1 MSDKPI
7 SPPRKSS
14 NASSFAASSGSPQQA
29 LQAALHPVA
38 RIHQPQLPRLLV
50 AGATGV
56 LGNEVLR
63 RLLGSGRFA
72 HTEVLATEAMSSG
85 LAQVGIAL
93 TGAASPDDWP
103 ARPLPAHTGLIMFEP
118 PRLHHGRE
126 RALWTPAPEQ
136 LPALARWFRRCGV
149 QTLVLVMPHAPGR
162 LPDALKRGLA
172 NLDEQAVAALGFER
186 VLLLRSARKADAVR
200 LESWLERTAGWMLS
214 TLKYMIPASEQP
226 VRPVKLAEFVD
237 AALQRL
243 PPGTHVA
250 APELLW
256 QAGQTAGGAG
266 QSQSPMQRLVQTWL
280 EGAHNGEPTQVP
292 HPANHPEN
300 GRAASL
306 S

>member
-1 MSDKPI
+1 LC
-7 SPPRKSS
+7 
-14 NASSFAASSGSPQQA
+14 A
-29 LQAALHPVA
+29 LQAALRRSASDP
-38 RIHQPQLPRLLV
+38 QPGQPRLLV

-72 HTEVLATEAMSSG
+72 HTEVLASESMSSG

-93 TGAASPDDWP
+93 TGPASLDDWP
-103 ARPLPAHTGLIMFEP
+103 ARPQPAHTGLIMFEP
-118 PRLHHGRE
+118 PRLYHGRE
-126 RALWTPAPEQ
+126 RTLWTPTPEQ

-162 LPDALKRGLA
+162 LPEALKRGLA

-186 VLLLRSARKADAVR
+186 VLLLRSARKPDAAVQQGL
-200 LESWLERTAGWMLS
+200 LEQTAGWMLS

-226 VRPVKLAEFVD
+226 VRPAKLAEFVD
-237 AALQRL
+237 AALQLL

-256 QAGQTAGGAG
+256 QAGQTAGSGDRG
-266 QSQSPMQRLVQTWL
+266 QSASPMQRLVQAWL
-280 EGAHNGEPTQVP
+280 DGAHNHKQNQ
-292 HPANHPEN
+292 AN
-300 GRAASL
+300 GRAASP